1 MEETVYDP
9 LERYKSVYR
18 DEFRKNAQSAF
29 DELAAKAKIDKEA
42 NKLLCE
48 QIAQSSETRNGLSA
62 SLSRYSVVRVAC
74 WILAIALFLAWA
86 LCEHPMAP
94 LALLPFPIAVCANLF
109 LFNKKIRT
117 LREKIGNLDEEI
129 RRKKDEAWK
138 QMEPLNALFDWDIP
152 ARLFEKTVPK
162 IHFDGFFT
170 ESRIGELVHDFG
182 YDGSLNENAS
192 VLFSQSGEIN
202 GNPFVVADMKT
213 FEMGEKTYTG
223 YKTIHW
229 TETVTGFDGKRHRV
243 VRSQTLSAS
252 IARPCPF
259 YGKRSFVLYGNDA
272 APNLT
277 FTREPSNLV
286 EDGFLQ
292 DFRRKRKLRKLEKFS
307 RNLKDESQYT
317 LMGNREFETLFETMD
332 RNDEVEYRLLFTA
345 LAQKQMLSLIR
356 EKTDAYGDDFSF
368 FKSRKINVVVP
379 GHLND
384 FDMDTNPERFA
395 RYSYEESR
403 NNFLRINR
411 EYFRAVYFSLAPL
424 LCIPLYQQIR
434 PQKEIYKGKSPRSS
448 FWEWESIANFYGME
462 AFRHPG
468 CVTDC
473 ILKTREETGKGESR
487 RIAVTAHGFSGTDRI
502 EYVPVF
508 GGDGRTHGVPVPWVE
523 YEPVSKTSSIVIED
537 SGNFPKSRT
546 AHGLQAGEI
555 YRRGIFSSRPQ
566 KGRM

>member
-48 QIAQSSETRNGLSA
+48 QIAQTSETRNGLSA

-74 WILAIALFLAWA
+74 WALAIALFLVWA

-94 LALLPFPIAVCANLF
+94 FALLLFPIAVCANLF
-109 LFNKKIRT
+109 LFNKKIRA

-170 ESRIGELVHDFG
+170 ESRIGELVNDFG

-202 GNPFVVADMKT
+202 GNPFVVANMKT

-272 APNLT
+272 APNLA
-277 FTREPSNLV
+277 FTRKPSNLV
-286 EDGFLQ
+286 DDGFLQ

-403 NNFLRINR
+403 NNFLGINR

-434 PQKEIYKGKSPRSS
+434 SQKEIYKKKSPRSS
-448 FWEWESIANFYGME
+448 FWEWESIANFYGIE
-462 AFRHPG
+462 TFRHPG

-473 ILKTREETGKGESR
+473 ILKTREETDKGGSR
-487 RIAVTAHGFSGTDRI
+487 RIAVTAHGFSGTNHI

-508 GGDGRTHGVPVPWVE
+508 GGDGRTHAVPVPWVE
-523 YEPVSKTSSIVIED
+523 YEPVSKTSSIVIEESD
-537 SGNFPKSRT
+537 NFQKSRAT
-546 AHGLQAGEI
+546 HGLQAGEI
-555 YRRGIFSSRPQ
+555 YRRGIFSHLLQ

>member
-48 QIAQSSETRNGLSA
+48 QIAQSSETRNELSA
-62 SLSRYSVVRVAC
+62 SLSRYSAVRVAC

-94 LALLPFPIAVCANLF
+94 FALLLFPIAICANLF

-117 LREKIGNLDEEI
+117 LREKIGKLDEEI

-170 ESRIGELVHDFG
+170 ESRIGELVNDFG

-202 GNPFVVADMKT
+202 GNPFVVANMKT

-259 YGKRSFVLYGNDA
+259 YGKRAFVLYGNDA
-272 APNLT
+272 APNLA
-277 FTREPSNLV
+277 FTRKPSNLV
-286 EDGFLQ
+286 DDGFLQ

-356 EKTDAYGDDFSF
+356 EKTEAYGDDFSF

-403 NNFLRINR
+403 NNFLGINR

-434 PQKEIYKGKSPRSS
+434 SQKEIYKGKSPRSS
-448 FWEWESIANFYGME
+448 FWEWESIANFYGIE

-473 ILKTREETGKGESR
+473 ILKTREETDKGGSR
-487 RIAVTAHGFSGTDRI
+487 RIAVTAHGFSGTNRI

-523 YEPVSKTSSIVIED
+523 YEPVSKTSSIVIEESD
-537 SGNFPKSRT
+537 NSQKSRAT
-546 AHGLQAGEI
+546 HGLQAGEI
-555 YRRGIFSSRPQ
+555 YRRGIFSHLHQ